1 MFRKTLVAIA
11 ISGLLPSVASSSS
24 IIVSPD
30 SQPELINPSGSVD
43 SITFE
48 THGQNIEKTLGNNKD
63 IPVLNVINGLR
74 LQAED
79 GGGKTIMN
87 ISARQI
93 MMGGVAF
100 GSSTIAVGKPPL
112 TGSTLN
118 IEADSFRSEVGSKA
132 ALSAAGE
139 TFVNIGT
146 SSNPV
151 DQISLKTSDND
162 SAIYA
167 CDASAIAV
175 YGNSIDVISAST
187 NSYASPIYATGGSK
201 IDLHASDSLKITNTT
216 NTSTSFVKY
225 VD

>member
-30 SQPELINPSGSVD
+30 SQPALINPSGLVD

-74 LQAED
+74 LQGRD

-100 GSSTIAVGKPPL
+100 GSSAIDVGMPSL

-118 IEADSFRSEVGSKA
+118 IEADSFRSEVGSKV
-132 ALSAAGE
+132 ALSAAGG

-146 SSNPV
+146 SS
-151 DQISLKTSDND
+151 
-162 SAIYA
+162 
-167 CDASAIAV
+167 
-175 YGNSIDVISAST
+175 
-187 NSYASPIYATGGSK
+187 
-201 IDLHASDSLKITNTT
+201 
-216 NTSTSFVKY
+216 TSFVKY
-225 VD
+225 VN